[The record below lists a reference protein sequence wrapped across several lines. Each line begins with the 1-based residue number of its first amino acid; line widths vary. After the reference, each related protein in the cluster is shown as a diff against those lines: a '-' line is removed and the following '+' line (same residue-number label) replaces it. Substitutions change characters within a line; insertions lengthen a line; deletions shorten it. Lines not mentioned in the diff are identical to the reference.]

1 MLGFCIFGVCIV
13 GTLKAGLG
21 FARFG
26 AGPLLPWDE
35 FESAD
40 EAKDAFVEFP
50 RGLLGNA
57 WTFTVATDSS
67 SWVLMADLRRR

>member
-1 MLGFCIFGVCIV
+1 MFGFWLFGVCIV

-26 AGPLLPWDE
+26 AGPLPWDE
-35 FESAD
+35 FKSAD
-40 EAKDAFVEFP
+40 EAKDAVVEFP
-50 RGLLGNA
+50 RALLGNA

>member
-1 MLGFCIFGVCIV
+1 MFGFWLFGVCIV

-21 FARFG
+21 FTRFG
-26 AGPLLPWDE
+26 AGPLPWDE

-40 EAKDAFVEFP
+40 EANDAFVEFP
-50 RGLLGNA
+50 RALLGNTLA
-57 WTFTVATDSS
+57 FTVATETS